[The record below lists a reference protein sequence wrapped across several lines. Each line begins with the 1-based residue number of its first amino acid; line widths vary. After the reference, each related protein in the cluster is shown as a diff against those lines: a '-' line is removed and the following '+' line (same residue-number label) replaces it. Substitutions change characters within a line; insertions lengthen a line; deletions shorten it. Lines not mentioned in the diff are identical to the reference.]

1 MTIKTDQLS
10 KKDDKYVWHAMR
22 PYDPEATM
30 IVEEASGAWVT
41 DVNGDKYLDAMAGLW
56 CVNTGY
62 GRSELAEVAGDQ
74 LKKMAY
80 FPMSQSHTPAIKLA
94 EKLSEWL
101 EDDYVVFFTN
111 SGSEANET
119 AFKIARQY
127 HEQNGEA
134 SRHKFISRYRGYHGH
149 SMGSLAATG
158 QAQRKYMYEPLAPG
172 FLHVTPPD
180 IYRSPYQGTLEEQS
194 LAAADEIDRVM
205 TWELSETVAGVIMEP
220 IITGGGVIMPHESY
234 LPRVREICDKH
245 GALLIIDEV
254 ICGFGRTGKKFGFQH
269 SDIKP
274 DIVTMAK
281 GITSG
286 YLPLAATAVRKEI
299 YDAFKGQGDY
309 DHFRH
314 VSTFGG
320 NPAACALAL
329 KNMEIYEEESLIERS
344 ETLGKELIDRLQD
357 LEDHPYVGNIRGKGL
372 LIGIELVADKQT
384 KEPVDEAIVN
394 KIIGDCKSKGLI
406 IGKNGDTVAG
416 YNNIIALS
424 PPLNL
429 TDEDLDFIV
438 SVLKEAFANNQ

>member
-1 MTIKTDQLS
+1 
-10 KKDDKYVWHAMR
+10 
-22 PYDPEATM
+22 
-30 IVEEASGAWVT
+30 
-41 DVNGDKYLDAMAGLW
+41 
-56 CVNTGY
+56 
-62 GRSELAEVAGDQ
+62 
-74 LKKMAY
+74 
-80 FPMSQSHTPAIKLA
+80 
-94 EKLSEWL
+94 
-101 EDDYVVFFTN
+101 
-111 SGSEANET
+111 
-119 AFKIARQY
+119 
-127 HEQNGEA
+127 
-134 SRHKFISRYRGYHGH
+134 RGYHGH

-194 LAAADEIDRVM
+194 LAAADEIDRVR